1 MENFELPIKWGM
13 RVKICNLFPL
23 VGTLQ
28 EMHTSRI
35 MRNLLV
41 AGESENELSKQ
52 GITLLESGLYD
63 IAEKNEG
70 RDSSIT
76 MNLETLSLFKS
87 FINRLSEAK
96 QIHISC
102 EETFSNV
109 MSIWEQHLQ
118 SQSVSQEQ

>member
-1 MENFELPIKWGM
+1 MDNFELQIKWGM

-41 AGESENELSKQ
+41 EGEDARVLSTN

-63 IAEKNEG
+63 IAKKNED

-87 FINRLSEAK
+87 FINQLSNSR
-96 QIHISC
+96 QIHISY

-109 MSIWEQHLQ
+109 MSLWEQHLQ
-118 SQSVSQEQ
+118 SQNVLQEQ

>member
-1 MENFELPIKWGM
+1 MDNFELPIKWGM

-41 AGESENELSKQ
+41 AGEDAKVLSTN

-63 IAEKNEG
+63 IAKKNED

-87 FINRLSEAK
+87 FIYRLSEAK

-109 MSIWEQHLQ
+109 MSLWEQHLQ
-118 SQSVSQEQ
+118 SQNVLQEQ